1 MSASSLPEKTR
12 SPLQTRRLDE
22 ETVIQANIGEAARLY
37 QRGMAAARGGQKR
50 IAAGLLTRSIQLDPH
65 NEGAWLWL
73 SGVLDDPQQIAFCLN
88 SVLKLNPNNER
99 ARKGLRWLQEKHQI
113 TTTSA
118 SSATLPL
125 PDVQMPINEPELQRQ
140 ARQQGES
147 WWVNWRQW
155 HRDSRRVNLMWWAM
169 PIVVL
174 LLALLIHR
182 SFASAIAESNTPPPL
197 PSTSTSAPPGVQAAL
212 PQVQPV
218 TPILENEPASLR
230 ESRTL
235 VYFEQLGPLRQ
246 NLRDAVDKYR
256 SATGKPGDAMN
267 HIAAAQELHTSV
279 QQAYEQMQQMQPPAD
294 LMPAHREYI
303 KGLERELAAINDML
317 EFYGSYRVE
326 LANRAVLRF
335 QQANTHFDRARTLF
349 DVRLQQLRYE
359 STISVHTIR

>member
-12 SPLQTRRLDE
+12 SPLQTHRLDE
-22 ETVIQANIGEAARLY
+22 ESVIQANIGEAARLY
-37 QRGMAAARGGQKR
+37 QRGRAAARGGQKR
-50 IAAGLLTRSIQLDPH
+50 MAAGLLTRSIQLDPH

-73 SGVLDDPQQIAFCLN
+73 SGVLEDPHQIAFCLN

-99 ARKGLRWLQEKHQI
+99 ARKGLQWLEKNHQLSSASA
-113 TTTSA
+113 TSA
-118 SSATLPL
+118 PLSL
-125 PDVQMPINEPELQRQ
+125 PDVQVEEPEPQRQ

-155 HRDSRRVNLMWWAM
+155 RRDSRRVSLMWWAM

-182 SFASAIAESNTPPPL
+182 SFAAAIAESNTPPPL
-197 PSTSTSAPPGVQAAL
+197 PATTSAPPGIQGAL
-212 PQVQPV
+212 PVAAPPSV
-218 TPILENEPASLR
+218 APILENEPASLR
-230 ESRTL
+230 ETRTL
-235 VYFEQLGPLRQ
+235 VYLEALGPLRQ
-246 NLRDAVDKYR
+246 GLRDAVENYR
-256 SATGKPGDAMN
+256 SETGKPGDTIN

-279 QQAYEQMQQMQPPAD
+279 QQAYEQMHQMQPPSD
-294 LMPAHREYI
+294 LMPAHREYM
-303 KGLERELAAINDML
+303 KGLERELAAINAML

-326 LANRAVLRF
+326 FANRAVLRF

-349 DVRLQQLRYE
+349 DARLQQLRYE